1 MGAEQAKYFL
11 QKCGV
16 FGLAHLAGGH
26 GEVSVPDA
34 PEAADVP
41 IDRQVVG
48 RIRKY
53 EIRLRTLHERVVC
66 AFIPRIAAIKAV
78 SAKQPEVSTLC
89 NGRLGSQLWNGVLW
103 QQRSLFDLGCF
114 IEDEID
120 LGHFEAGQLD
130 LEVHVDE
137 SLQLNRQDLSVP
149 TRFRRQLVV
158 GQDVSTLLF
167 VAEMLD
173 PQRSIDRA
181 ICSI

>member
-16 FGLAHLAGGH
+16 FRLAHLAGSH
-26 GEVSVPDA
+26 CEVSVPDA
-34 PEAADVP
+34 PEAADVS
-41 IDRQVVG
+41 IDWHVVG

-53 EIRLRTLHERVVC
+53 EIRLRSLHERVVR
-66 AFIPRIAAIKAV
+66 AFIPRIAAIKPV

-89 NGRLGSQLWNGVLW
+89 NGRLGSQFWNGVLW
-103 QQRSLFDLGCF
+103 QQRILFDLSCV

-120 LGHFEAGQLD
+120 LGHFEAGQLE

-137 SLQLNRQDLSVP
+137 SLQLNRQDLAVP
-149 TRFRRQLVV
+149 TRFLRQLVV

-167 VAEMLD
+167 IAEMLD
-173 PQRSIDRA
+173 PQGRNLGETQ
-181 ICSI
+181 

>member
-16 FGLAHLAGGH
+16 FRLAHLAGSH
-26 GEVSVPDA
+26 GEFSVPDA

-41 IDRQVVG
+41 IDRHIVG

-53 EIRLRTLHERVVC
+53 EIRLRTLHEGVVG

-78 SAKQPEVSTLC
+78 STEQPEIPALC
-89 NGRLGSQLWNGVLW
+89 NGRLGRQLWDTVFR

-120 LGHFEAGQLD
+120 L
-130 LEVHVDE
+130 
-137 SLQLNRQDLSVP
+137 
-149 TRFRRQLVV
+149 
-158 GQDVSTLLF
+158 
-167 VAEMLD
+167 
-173 PQRSIDRA
+173 
-181 ICSI
+181 